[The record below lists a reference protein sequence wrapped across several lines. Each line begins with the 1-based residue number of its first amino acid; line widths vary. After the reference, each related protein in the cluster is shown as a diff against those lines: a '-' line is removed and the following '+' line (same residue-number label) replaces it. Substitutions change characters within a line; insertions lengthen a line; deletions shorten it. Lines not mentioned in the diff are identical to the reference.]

1 MVQLILGTVQLGLD
15 YGINNDVGKPSV
27 EKSFEILD
35 YAFNNGI
42 SILDTANAYGDS
54 EKIIGNYMKK
64 TGNEFKISTK
74 LSALNDNSNISKF
87 ITDQINS
94 SLELLSK
101 NIIDL
106 YLIHNFND
114 LLDNEDLIFQLKKT
128 KKVSKVGVS
137 LYDPDELEFLLSHY
151 CDDIDFV
158 QIPFNILDSRWI
170 QNDLLKRTKEN
181 GIKIFARSIFV
192 QGLIFMVDE
201 NKMDNIHSDLKIY
214 IDFISNLAN
223 EKQIQVSSL
232 ALDYVKSFNEI
243 DGILVGCETLGQLKE
258 NIDQFNS
265 EISVNDVDKENI
277 LELTKDIPK
286 KIIDPRKW

>member
-35 YAFNNGI
+35 YAFHNGI

-74 LSALNDNSNISKF
+74 LSALNGSNISKF
-87 ITDQINS
+87 ITEQINS

-101 NIIDL
+101 DFIDL

-114 LLDNEDLIFQLKKT
+114 IIDNEDLIVELKNT
-128 KKVSKVGVS
+128 NKVSHVGVS
-137 LYDPDELEFLLSHY
+137 LYEPSELEFLLSNY

-181 GIKIFARSIFV
+181 RIKIFARSIFV

-201 NKMDNIHSDLKIY
+201 AKMNNIHNDLKKY
-214 IDFISNLAN
+214 IEFISNLAM
-223 EKQIQVSSL
+223 EKKFQ
-232 ALDYVKSFNEI
+232 
-243 DGILVGCETLGQLKE
+243 
-258 NIDQFNS
+258 
-265 EISVNDVDKENI
+265 
-277 LELTKDIPK
+277 
-286 KIIDPRKW
+286 

>member
-27 EKSFEILD
+27 EKSFEMLD

-74 LSALNDNSNISKF
+74 LSAFNNSSNISVF
-87 ITDQINS
+87 INEQINS
-94 SLELLSK
+94 SLDLLSK
-101 NIIDL
+101 EVIDF

-114 LLDNEDLIFQLKKT
+114 LMKYKNLIEELKKT
-128 KKVSKVGVS
+128 KKVSQVGVS
-137 LYDPDELEFLLSHY
+137 LYEPSELEFLLSNY
-151 CDDIDFV
+151 SDEVDFV

-170 QNDLLKRTKEN
+170 QNNLLKKTKEK
-181 GIKIFARSIFV
+181 GIKIFVRSVFI

-201 NKMDNIHSDLKIY
+201 KKMDNIHNDLKNY
-214 IDFISNLAN
+214 LDFISKLAN
-223 EKQIQVSSL
+223 EKQIPISSL
-232 ALDYVKSFNEI
+232 ALDYVKSFDEI
-243 DGILVGCETLGQLKE
+243 DGVLVGCETLEQLKE
-258 NIDQFNS
+258 NINQFDG
-265 EISVNDVDKENI
+265 EVSVNDVDKKSI
-277 LELTKDIPK
+277 FELTKNIPK
-286 KIIDPRKW
+286 KIIDPRLW

>member
-201 NKMDNIHSDLKIY
+201 NKMNNIHSDLKIY

>member
-35 YAFNNGI
+35 YAFHNGI

-74 LSALNDNSNISKF
+74 LSALNGSNISKF
-87 ITDQINS
+87 ITEQINS

-101 NIIDL
+101 DFIDL

-114 LLDNEDLIFQLKKT
+114 IIDNEDLIVELKNT
-128 KKVSKVGVS
+128 NKVSHVGVS
-137 LYDPDELEFLLSHY
+137 LYEPSELEFLLSNY

-181 GIKIFARSIFV
+181 RIKIFARSIFV

-201 NKMDNIHSDLKIY
+201 AKMNNIHNDLKKY
-214 IDFISNLAN
+214 IEFISNLAN
-223 EKQIQVSSL
+223 EKEIPISSL
-232 ALDYVKSFNEI
+232 ALDYVRSFEEI
-243 DGILVGCETLGQLKE
+243 DGILVGCETLEQLKE
-258 NIDQFNS
+258 NISQFKS

-277 LELTKDIPK
+277 LELTMNIPE

>member
-101 NIIDL
+101 NIN
-106 YLIHNFND
+106 YW
-114 LLDNEDLIFQLKKT
+114 
-128 KKVSKVGVS
+128 
-137 LYDPDELEFLLSHY
+137 Y
-151 CDDIDFV
+151 
-158 QIPFNILDSRWI
+158 
-170 QNDLLKRTKEN
+170 
-181 GIKIFARSIFV
+181 
-192 QGLIFMVDE
+192 
-201 NKMDNIHSDLKIY
+201 
-214 IDFISNLAN
+214 
-223 EKQIQVSSL
+223 
-232 ALDYVKSFNEI
+232 
-243 DGILVGCETLGQLKE
+243 
-258 NIDQFNS
+258 
-265 EISVNDVDKENI
+265 
-277 LELTKDIPK
+277 
-286 KIIDPRKW
+286 